1 MSKENFKWLG
11 GKKGCPL
18 NRCCHAIYYVK
29 WTIIDMDLK
38 SNRLLT
44 GNTLTSIRES
54 RLYRR

>member
-1 MSKENFKWLG
+1 MDVLSIGVVML
-11 GKKGCPL
+11 
-18 NRCCHAIYYVK
+18 YYVK
-29 WTIIDMDLK
+29 WTIIDMGLK